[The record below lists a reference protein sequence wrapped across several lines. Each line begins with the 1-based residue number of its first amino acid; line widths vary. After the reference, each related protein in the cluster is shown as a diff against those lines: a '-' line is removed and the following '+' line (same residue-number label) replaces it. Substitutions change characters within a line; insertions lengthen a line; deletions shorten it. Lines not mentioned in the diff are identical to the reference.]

1 MASKKTYWRSIEELN
16 NPDLTK
22 QLAAKEFPEELPVED
37 LLGNSK
43 AMEGTSTSRRDFL
56 KLLGFSTAAVT
67 LAACEQPIVKSIPY
81 VVKPESIKPGVPTWY
96 ASTYFDGYDYANVL
110 IKTREGRPIRI
121 TPNKSAKYYGT
132 TNARV
137 QAAVLSLYD
146 SDKVRGPLENGENG
160 FKSLSWSNLDEQ
172 VLSKLKTVGGKKVV
186 ILTSSLPSPTTK
198 KLIED
203 FKAKYPTTEHVVYDA
218 VDYSP
223 ALDAAE
229 SIYGQR
235 VLPYYD
241 LSKTELVVGFNADF
255 LGDYNGGGMEK
266 SYSQARK
273 PGNKMMRHIQVET
286 NLSLTGAN
294 ADTRYPMKPTEVL
307 KTLAEVY
314 KGLTS
319 STSNE
324 VAKAIVDELKAKG
337 SKAVVMAD
345 GNKEAF
351 ELCFAINQI
360 LSSVAVS
367 KDKVNLLKE
376 GNNTNFDQF
385 LNDAKAGNVGV
396 LFTFQANPI
405 YNHPKANELEAAF
418 GKIGLKVAM
427 SEKLDETARLMDLI
441 APVPHALES
450 WNDINPLTG
459 VYSLQQPTI
468 QRVFFTRQFQD
479 SLLTWLKDSPE
490 ANVDDIE
497 SLNQDPNTV
506 ELLMPKDSYQ
516 QPATDFYKYLKDNWE
531 ANILPNMG
539 YSFNQALYNGYNE
552 TNETVSLNGSTD
564 ASAAADKLSNLT
576 VSEWELQLY
585 TSTGVGDGTQAN
597 NPWLQ
602 ELPDP
607 ITRTSW
613 DNFLT
618 LNPLDAEKLGIK
630 TEDNANV
637 KNGRFQFDGDY
648 VSITANGVTI
658 EEVPV
663 FVQPGQAVGT
673 IGLAVGYGRTKGGK
687 VCNELGVNAYPL
699 MNGNGFS
706 IGQVEISQAI
716 KGKKHEF
723 ATMQMQN
730 TLMGRYEI
738 ARQASLDDFLN
749 KPADEWNEP
758 SVMPTWRGISPETE
772 VDLWRGFDRSTG
784 PHFNLSID
792 LNACT
797 GCGAC
802 IVACQAENN
811 TAVVGKQEMR
821 MSRDMYWLRID
832 RYYSDTTNNL
842 RTQKVALEGEAG
854 LPDYATSDHA
864 KAIAQPM
871 TEAAQYKLLIKPAE
885 ENPDVIFQPM
895 LCQHCNH
902 APCETVCPVA
912 ATSHGRQGQNMMAY
926 NRCVGTRYCAN
937 NCPYKVRRFN
947 WFEYALND
955 KFDFHMNDDL
965 GRMVLNPD
973 VVVRSRGVMEK
984 CSFCIQNTQAA
995 ILKAKKEGRRV
1006 TDDEF
1011 KDSVACAAACPSDAM
1026 IFGDINDKDSEVKEL
1041 SEDKRVY
1048 RVLEELGTKPNVFY
1062 HVKIKNRIEQ
1072 A

>member
-1 MASKKTYWRSIEELN
+1 MSSKKIYWRSIEELN
-16 NPDLTK
+16 NPELTN
-22 QLAAKEFPEELPVED
+22 QLASKEFAEELPVED
-37 LLGNSK
+37 LLGNK
-43 AMEGTSTSRRDFL
+43 QAMEGTQTSRRDFL

-81 VVKPESIKPGVPTWY
+81 VVKPESIIPGVPTWY
-96 ASTYFDGYDYANVL
+96 ASTYFDGYDYASVL
-110 IKTREGRPIRI
+110 IKTREGRPIKINANRA
-121 TPNKSAKYYGT
+121 AKYFGT

-137 QAAVLSLYD
+137 QAGILSLYD
-146 SDKVRGPLENGENG
+146 SDKVRGPLVKGGDG
-160 FKSLSWSNLDEQ
+160 FQALPWNELDQQ
-172 VLSKLKTVGGKKVV
+172 VLSKLKSVGGKKVV

-198 KLIED
+198 KLIQD

-218 VDYSP
+218 ANYSP

-229 SIYGQR
+229 KVYGQR

-241 LSKTELVVGFNADF
+241 LSQAELVVSFNAEF
-255 LGDYNGGGMEK
+255 LDDYNGGGMENGYAK
-266 SYSQARK
+266 ARK
-273 PGNKMMRHIQVET
+273 PGNKMLRHIQVES
-286 NLSLTGAN
+286 NLSMTGAN
-294 ADTRYPMKPTEVL
+294 ADTRHPMKPTEVL

-324 VAKAIVDELKAKG
+324 IAKEIVAEIKAKG
-337 SKAVVMAD
+337 NKAVVLAD
-345 GNKEAF
+345 GNAAAF
-351 ELCFAINQI
+351 ELCFAINQLI
-360 LSSVAVS
+360 SSEAVA
-367 KDKVNLLKE
+367 KDKVVLLKE
-376 GNNTNFDQF
+376 SNAKDFDAF
-385 LNDAKAGNVGV
+385 LNDAKAGNVGA
-396 LFTFQANPI
+396 LFTFQSNPI
-405 YNHPKANELEAAF
+405 YNHPKSNELTATLS
-418 GKIGLKVAM
+418 KIGLKVAM
-427 SEKLDETARLMDLI
+427 SEKLDETARLMDFV
-441 APVPHALES
+441 APVPHVLES
-450 WNDINPLTG
+450 WNDIQPMTG
-459 VYSLQQPTI
+459 VYALQQPTI
-468 QRVFFTRQFQD
+468 QRIFYTRQFQD
-479 SLLTWLKDSPE
+479 SLLTWMKDGVETNAAEIDP
-490 ANVDDIE
+490 
-497 SLNQDPNTV
+497 LNQDPDKV
-506 ELLMPKDSYQ
+506 ELEMPKSSYQ
-516 QPATDFYKYLKDNWE
+516 QPATEFYKYLKENWE
-531 ANILPNMG
+531 ANILSKMG

-552 TNETVSLNGSTD
+552 TNETTVLNGSTNAD
-564 ASAAADKLSNLT
+564 AAAEQLLKAN
-576 VSEWELQLY
+576 VSDWELQLY
-585 TSTGVGDGTQAN
+585 TSNSLGDGTQAN

-613 DNFLT
+613 DNFIT
-618 LNPLDAEKLGIK
+618 LNPNDAEKLNIK
-630 TEDNANV
+630 MVDNANI
-637 KNGRFQFDGDY
+637 KNGRMQYDGNY
-648 VSITANGVTI
+648 VSLTANGVTI
-658 EEVPV
+658 DEVPV
-663 FVQPGQAVGT
+663 FIQPGQAIGT
-673 IGLAVGYGRTKGGK
+673 IGLALGYGRQNGGK

-699 MNGNGFS
+699 FKDGNLSVGK
-706 IGQVEISQAI
+706 VELSQAI
-716 KGKKHEF
+716 AGKKHEF
-723 ATMQMQN
+723 ASMQMQN

-738 ARQASLDDFLN
+738 ARQASLEDFIN
-749 KPADEWNEP
+749 VPADEWNKP
-758 SVMPTWRGISPETE
+758 SVMPTWRGNSPENE

-811 TAVVGKQEMR
+811 TAVVGKKEMR

-832 RYYSDTTNNL
+832 RYYSDVTQNL
-842 RTQKVALEGEAG
+842 RTQKVALEGESA
-854 LPDYATSDHA
+854 LPAYATSEEA
-864 KAIAQPM
+864 KAAAQPM
-871 TEAAQYKLLIKPAE
+871 TEGEQYKLLIKPGA

-947 WFEYALND
+947 WFNYALND
-955 KFDFHMNDDL
+955 KFDYNMNDDL

-984 CSFCIQNTQAA
+984 CSLCIQNTQAT

-1006 TDDEF
+1006 TDEEF
-1011 KDSVACAAACPSDAM
+1011 KESVACAAACPSDAM
-1026 IFGDINDKDSEVKEL
+1026 IFGDINDKKSEVSAL

-1048 RVLEELGTKPNVFY
+1048 RALEELGTKPNVFY
-1062 HVKIKNRIEQ
+1062 HVKIKNRIEK